1 MCTSRPE
8 EEGSEQLKR
17 KGAEMGDLRGG
28 GDVKR
33 KKKCKRGHE
42 KTSKESKA
50 KATLHESLICE

>member
-28 GDVKR
+28 GDVKERRNVREVMR
-33 KKKCKRGHE
+33 KPPK
-42 KTSKESKA
+42 KA
-50 KATLHESLICE
+50 KP